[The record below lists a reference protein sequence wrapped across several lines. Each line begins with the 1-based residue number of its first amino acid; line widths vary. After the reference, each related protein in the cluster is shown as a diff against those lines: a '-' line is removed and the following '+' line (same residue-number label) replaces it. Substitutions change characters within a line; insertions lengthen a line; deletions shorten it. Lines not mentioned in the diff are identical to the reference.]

1 MGTKTLPELYKQTLA
16 KMGYCMKKILHEKFT
31 ESVLE
36 ERNYLLASCLILGG
50 GQGRVGRAEPSIRN
64 QSGGD
69 STEIRGT

>member
-1 MGTKTLPELYKQTLA
+1 MSVMGTKTLPELYKQTLA

-50 GQGRVGRAEPSIRN
+50 RAGQGSEGRA
-64 QSGGD
+64 
-69 STEIRGT
+69 